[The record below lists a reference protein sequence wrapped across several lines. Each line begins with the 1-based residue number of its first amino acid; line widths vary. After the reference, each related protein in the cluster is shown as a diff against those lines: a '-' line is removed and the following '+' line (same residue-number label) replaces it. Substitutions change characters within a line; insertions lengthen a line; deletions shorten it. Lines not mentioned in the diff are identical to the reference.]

1 MARIRTIKPEFP
13 QSESMGRVSR
23 DARLLF
29 VMLWTIADDHGRARA
44 HSRMLASLLFPYD
57 DDAGEGVK
65 LWLKELENEGCI
77 RLYEVSGSQYLQ
89 ILNWSKH
96 QRVDK
101 PSRPQFPDPPDG
113 AREDSRKPRERS
125 SEEGTKEGTKEGR
138 GGECEGNQS
147 TGNLL
152 GDEGDV
158 SELPDE
164 AITVTATYNA
174 TLPDCQSVQV
184 LNPKRRKRIVAACKL
199 ARRVCRQQGWP
210 YDPAQFWTAYWAECL
225 ADDWLGGRKPN
236 PKNPTWKQNLDVLLE
251 EDRFAGIMDR
261 AIAAMR
267 LEEAA

>member
-57 DDAGEGVK
+57 DDAGDGVK

-89 ILNWSKH
+89 ILNWSRH

-101 PSRPQFPDPPDG
+101 PSRPQFPDPPDS
-113 AREDSRKPRERS
+113 ARESSRKPRERS
-125 SEEGTKEGTKEGR
+125 SEEGIKEGIKEGK
-138 GGECEGNQS
+138 GGECGGDQS
-147 TGNLL
+147 TGDLL
-152 GDEGDV
+152 GDESDG

-164 AITVTATYNA
+164 VGIVVATYNA

-184 LNPKRRKRIVAACKL
+184 LNPKRHKRIVAACKL

-210 YDPAQFWTAYWAECL
+210 YDPAQFWTAYWTECL
-225 ADDWLGGRKPN
+225 ADDWLAGRKPN
-236 PKNPTWKQNLDVLLE
+236 PKNPSWKQSLDVLLE